1 MASPLGSG
9 GAACGRLSAKR
20 SPGLTRYFTSTMVA
34 LLKETWP
41 SLIRLCTRVRLNSGR
56 RSERK
61 RSSLT
66 PAWLPSASAGR
77 RLRGCAFLG
86 GGLRSQTMAVV
97 NEPDNTPL
105 PGTVFTPRQV
115 RVLKIAVIVMG
126 LLLVG
131 GFAFVLAAIV
141 YQASKGEQSSTPSGE
156 EAVAAELHI
165 PK

>member
-1 MASPLGSG
+1 
-9 GAACGRLSAKR
+9 
-20 SPGLTRYFTSTMVA
+20 
-34 LLKETWP
+34 
-41 SLIRLCTRVRLNSGR
+41 
-56 RSERK
+56 
-61 RSSLT
+61 
-66 PAWLPSASAGR
+66 
-77 RLRGCAFLG
+77 
-86 GGLRSQTMAVV
+86 MAVV

-165 PK
+165 PKDCTRVRLNSGRRSERKRSSLTPAWLASASA